1 MFSSCEAL
9 TEIDVSNFNTQNVTD
24 MSHMFDSCMALTE
37 IDVSSF
43 NTQNVT
49 DMNWMFAF
57 CKALTELDISNFNTQ
72 NVTTMRMIFG
82 SCRKLKSLS
91 LGRDFSFKNKSDE
104 LSTYSTPWVKKGTKS
119 PTYTSSELMN
129 TYDGSTMA
137 GTYVRTGIVSVS
149 LKKDDLTWNDNNI
162 KVALYQEGEEVYS
175 YTDGVISQSE
185 GTITWNDVEL
195 GTYDVYAS
203 MDSEHLTTLVD
214 TGIDIVTS
222 D

>member
-1 MFSSCEAL
+1 VTNMKYMF
-9 TEIDVSNFNTQNVTD
+9 N
-24 MSHMFDSCMALTE
+24 
-37 IDVSSF
+37 
-43 NTQNVT
+43 
-49 DMNWMFAF
+49 
-57 CKALTELDISNFNTQ
+57 
-72 NVTTMRMIFG
+72 G
-82 SCRKLKSLS
+82 CRKLKSLT
-91 LGRDFSFKNKSDE
+91 LGPDFSFINKTNE

-137 GTYVRTGIVSVS
+137 GTYVRIYIVSVS
-149 LKKDDLTWNDNNI
+149 LKKDNLAWNDNDV

-175 YTDGVISQSE
+175 YTDGVVSQSE